1 MIAIINISQ
10 EKGIPYL
17 AHGKSGKQIYRVQL
31 NNIPLCEFEHLSEDG
46 MSVCVEKAAIALAK
60 VDIDQKISEYHNKQ
74 IYTLMQSIHGV
85 GYE

>member
-1 MIAIINISQ
+1 MIAIINVSE

-31 NNIPLCEFEHLSEDG
+31 NNIPLCEFAHNTELG
-46 MSVCVEKAAIALAK
+46 MDQCLLAAHEALAK
-60 VDIDQKISEYHNKQ
+60 VDIDQKISEYHSKQ
-74 IYTLMQSIHGV
+74 IYKLMQSVHGV